1 MFLLEGGVIYS
12 LIESKENNQIKYVV
26 KLATDSKF
34 RKASQQSVIYG
45 YHLIEEAAKH
55 QLLAKL
61 YINESN
67 LTDYEKLIAKYDLS
81 DKVILV
87 LDKIIDKMNLLDSA
101 TDCVGLINISQKELL
116 VSHDE
121 SYILLENIQDPGNLG
136 TIFRVARA
144 GGINNVVLSP
154 KSVDPYNPKV
164 LRASQGIQF
173 GLNIF
178 TEIDL
183 EQFISSYHGQALA
196 MIPDAA
202 GSIYEVN
209 LNIPTAIVLGNEGNG
224 LTEKLKSKLTNHVSI
239 PMCGDAESLNLAM
252 AATVAVFEMSRQ
264 RIIK

>member
-1 MFLLEGGVIYS
+1 MEGSAIYS

-34 RKASQQSVIYG
+34 RKASQQSVVYG
-45 YHLIEEAAKH
+45 YHLIEEAIRH
-55 QLLAKL
+55 QLLTRL
-61 YINESN
+61 YINGSK
-67 LTDYEKLIAKYDLS
+67 LSLYEGLIAKYNLA
-81 DKVILV
+81 DKVVLV
-87 LDKIIDKMNLLDSA
+87 LDKVMHKMNLLDSV
-101 TDCVGLINISQKELL
+101 TDCVGLINISQTEL
-116 VSHDE
+116 HITQDE
-121 SYILLENIQDPGNLG
+121 SYILLETIQDPGNLG

-144 GGINNVVLSP
+144 GGINNVVLSS

-183 EQFISSYHGQALA
+183 EQFISNYHGQALA

-202 GSIYEVN
+202 DSIYNVDFRV
-209 LNIPTAIVLGNEGNG
+209 PTAIVLGNEGNG
-224 LTEKLKSKLTNHVSI
+224 LSENLKSRLKNHVSI
-239 PMCGDAESLNLAM
+239 PMCGEAESLNLAM

>member
-1 MFLLEGGVIYS
+1 MEGNVIYS

-55 QLLAKL
+55 HLLAKL
-61 YINESN
+61 YINESK
-67 LTDYEKLIAKYDLS
+67 LSIYEELIAKYDLS
-81 DKVILV
+81 DKIILV
-87 LDKIIDKMNLLDSA
+87 IDKVMDKMNLLDSA
-101 TDCVGLINISQKELL
+101 IDCVAIINISQCELL

-144 GGINNVVLSP
+144 GGINNVILSP
-154 KSVDPYNPKV
+154 GSVDPYNPKV

-178 TEIDL
+178 TDIEL
-183 EQFISSYHGQALA
+183 EQFISVYQGQVLA
-196 MIPDAA
+196 MIPDANT
-202 GSIYEVN
+202 SIYTVN
-209 LNIPTAIVLGNEGNG
+209 FSLPTAIVLGNEGNG
-224 LTEKLKSKLTNHVSI
+224 LSQKLKSMLTNHVSI